1 MTNLL
6 DIDTLHQLYPQAES
20 RRTFLA
26 RARSIVQADRAAL
39 QQAMHRHAYTAAR
52 DVSHRLHG
60 TSAFLAGSTEIP
72 LKTFDD
78 LNMALHRGDHAAVDA
93 AQSCVLDYLTQ
104 LEEQLGRALD

>member
-6 DIDTLHQLYPQAES
+6 DINTLHQLYPQAES
-20 RRTFLA
+20 RRTFLT
-26 RARSIVQADRAAL
+26 RARRIVQADRAAL
-39 QQAMHRHAYTAAR
+39 EQALQQQAYTTAR

-78 LNMALHRGDHAAVDA
+78 LNMALHRGDRVAADV
-93 AQSCVLDYLTQ
+93 AQSRVMSYLAQ
-104 LEEQLGRALD
+104 LEEQLGHALD